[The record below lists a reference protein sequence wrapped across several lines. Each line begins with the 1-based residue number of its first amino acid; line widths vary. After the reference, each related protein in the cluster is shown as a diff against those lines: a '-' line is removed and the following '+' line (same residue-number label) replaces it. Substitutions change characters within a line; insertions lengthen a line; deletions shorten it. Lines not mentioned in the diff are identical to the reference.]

1 MKCIAFLL
9 LVAVVRSVEGAEPL
23 TLPLWEGSPPG
34 SNANA
39 GLEKAFNDVTSM
51 NVSVPAMTVYLAPR
65 EKATGVAIVYCS
77 GGSYNKVSHASDAV
91 GNADY
96 FLAQGISLIV
106 VKYRT
111 APPSSDWDAALSD
124 ARRAMR
130 IVKQQAKKWNIDPAR
145 IGMLGGSAGAHLI
158 LRLATSEQ
166 QGHPASVDLVEREDC
181 RPAFVGLLCPWPGK
195 SKVSD
200 FTITGD
206 TPPMFLCSARDD
218 TVAPTEFA
226 QGIANASAH
235 ARLWIIDKGGH
246 TAFRIG
252 NQGEGA
258 QWAERFTD
266 WIKESAFSPPTRKR

>member
-1 MKCIAFLL
+1 MKCITFLL
-9 LVAVVRSVEGAEPL
+9 LVALVRSVEGAEPL

-34 SNANA
+34 SNVNA

-252 NQGEGA
+252 TQGEGA
-258 QWAERFTD
+258 QWAARFTD
-266 WIKESAFSPPTRKR
+266 WIKQSAFNPPTRKR

>member
-1 MKCIAFLL
+1 MKRIAFLL
-9 LVAVVRSVEGAEPL
+9 LVSLVRSVEGAEPL
-23 TLPLWEGSPPG
+23 TLPLWEGCPPG

-39 GLEKAFNDVTSM
+39 GPEKAFNDVTSM

-65 EKATGVAIVYCS
+65 EKATGLAIVYCS
-77 GGSYNKVSHASDAV
+77 GGSYNKVSHVSDAV

-96 FLAQGISLIV
+96 FLTQGISLIV

-111 APPSSDWDAALSD
+111 APPSSDWDAALND

-130 IVKQQAKKWNIDPAR
+130 IVKHRTKEWNIDPTR

-166 QGHPASVDLVEREDC
+166 QGHPASVDLIEREDC

-200 FTITGD
+200 FTITSD
-206 TPPMFLCSARDD
+206 TAPMFLCSARDD

-252 NQGEGA
+252 TQGEGA

-266 WIKESAFSPPTRKR
+266 WIKHGAFNPPSLQR

>member
-9 LVAVVRSVEGAEPL
+9 LVSLVRSVEGAEPL

-51 NVSVPAMTVYLAPR
+51 NVSIPALTVYLAPR
-65 EKATGVAIVYCS
+65 DKATGLAIVYCS
-77 GGSYNKVSHASDAV
+77 GGSYNKVSHVSDAV

-130 IVKQQAKKWNIDPAR
+130 IVKHQAKKWHIDPAR

-166 QGHPASVDLVEREDC
+166 HGHPTSVDLVEREDC
-181 RPAFVGLLCPWPGK
+181 RPAFVGLLSPWPGK
-195 SKVSD
+195 SKFSD
-200 FTITGD
+200 FKITGD

-226 QGIANASAH
+226 QGIANTSAH

-246 TAFRIG
+246 AAFRIG

-266 WIKESAFSPPTRKR
+266 WIKQGAFNPPTLKR